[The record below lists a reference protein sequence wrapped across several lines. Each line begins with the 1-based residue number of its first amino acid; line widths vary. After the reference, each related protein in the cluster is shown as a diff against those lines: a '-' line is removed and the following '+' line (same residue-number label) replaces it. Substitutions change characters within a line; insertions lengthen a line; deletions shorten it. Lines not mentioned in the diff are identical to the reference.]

1 MAWPSG
7 KAEDCKS
14 FTPSSNLGAACIV
27 LKSGCR
33 RQPLLGL
40 TSSILAGLK
49 TPFFSTQGLRVW
61 TSSNRPILKVGR
73 KLFTYQKLLGGR
85 GLSQANFPPIAFPNQ
100 NQIFPKRI
108 LAYLNFHFLV
118 IIDKKLFNKKR
129 IWYSGYYLSLPNW
142 RDGFDSHYPL
152 DYIFLSE

>member
-33 RQPLLGL
+33 RQPLLGFP
-40 TSSILAGLK
+40 TGILAGLK

-61 TSSNRPILKVGR
+61 PSSNRPILKVGR

-85 GLSQANFPPIAFPNQ
+85 GLSQANFPSIAFRNQ
-100 NQIFPKRI
+100 NQIFPERI

-118 IIDKKLFNKKR
+118 IIDKKFFNKKR
-129 IWYSGYYLSLPNW
+129 IWYSGYYLSLPN
-142 RDGFDSHYPL
+142 
-152 DYIFLSE
+152 